1 MRLKNITFVFENCD
15 TITIDG
21 KYIGDF
27 LVSDLKTEI
36 KRIACNAIER
46 MDIAG
51 TVAIEIHKDANKE
64 YYQFGQN
71 QYEKFKTKVFDRLA
85 DNDITSIEFE
95 LEQSYEGIE
104 EKTESYCYYVSWV
117 GESDYYNDAQKCY
130 FSDEGHLY
138 ITIAEGKKTE
148 DFFDLEEINDSDS
161 MDFHFDMYDVGDVYG
176 DPKRYEKE

>member
-27 LVSDLKTEI
+27 LVADLKTEI
-36 KRIACNAIER
+36 RRIACNAIER

-51 TVAIEIHKDANKE
+51 TIAIEIHKDANKE

-95 LEQSYEGIE
+95 L
-104 EKTESYCYYVSWV
+104 
-117 GESDYYNDAQKCY
+117 
-130 FSDEGHLY
+130 
-138 ITIAEGKKTE
+138 
-148 DFFDLEEINDSDS
+148 
-161 MDFHFDMYDVGDVYG
+161 
-176 DPKRYEKE
+176 